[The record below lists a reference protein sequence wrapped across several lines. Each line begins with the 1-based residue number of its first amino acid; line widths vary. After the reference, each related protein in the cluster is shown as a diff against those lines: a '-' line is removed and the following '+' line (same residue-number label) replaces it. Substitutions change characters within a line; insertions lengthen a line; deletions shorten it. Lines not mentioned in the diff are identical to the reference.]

1 MTKSRKRMLLSSVA
15 MLLVALVA
23 LGSATYAWFTLQ
35 KTVTANSMKVSA
47 TAKKGIEITIDNG
60 QTVTS
65 ATKSYSAAQLPLQPV
80 SWISD
85 KSVTGMI
92 PAGDVTNSDGT
103 FTGTFKSAGSV
114 PAAVTTQGDEGV
126 STDTDSTYFRVYRVG
141 VRSAKN
147 SDNSYT
153 AHTLSATVSIA
164 AGANNTDARNY
175 ARVALC
181 KGSTVLATYSD
192 SALTDTV
199 NKPVNAS
206 GTATGVATT
215 GSGTPVTDA
224 TNLKTDNAGT
234 IEYYDLVV
242 WFEGTDEDCK
252 DDNVDKAIQ
261 VSISF
266 TATDM

>member
-65 ATKSYSAAQLPLQPV
+65 ATKSYSAAQLALQPV

-92 PAGDVTNSDGT
+92 PDGDVTDSNGT
-103 FTGTFKSAGSV
+103 FSGTFKSAGYV
-114 PAAVTTQGDEGV
+114 PSAVTTKGAEGV
-126 STDTDSTYFRVYRVG
+126 STDANSTYFRVYRVG
-141 VRSAKN
+141 VRSAQN

-164 AGANNTDARNY
+164 ADSTDATNY

-181 KGSTVLATYSD
+181 KDSTVLATYSD
-192 SALTDTV
+192 SELADTV

-206 GTATGVATT
+206 GTATGVATK
-215 GSGTPVTDA
+215 GSGTPVTNA
-224 TNLKTDNAGT
+224 ANLKTDNAGT

-242 WFEGTDEDCK
+242 WFEGTDADCK

>member
-35 KTVTANSMKVSA
+35 KTVTADTMKVSA

-60 QTVTS
+60 QTVNS
-65 ATKSYSAAQLPLQPV
+65 ATKHYTADQLALQPV
-80 SWISD
+80 SWVSD
-85 KSVTGMI
+85 KNVTGMI
-92 PAGDVTNSDGT
+92 PDGDVTNSDGT
-103 FTGTFKSAGSV
+103 FTGTFKSVGIV
-114 PAAVTTQGDEGV
+114 PAAVTTQGAEGV
-126 STDTDSTYFRVYRVG
+126 SIDASSTYFRVYRVG
-141 VRSAKN
+141 VRSAQN

-153 AHTLSATVSIA
+153 AHTLSATVSIS
-164 AGANNTDARNY
+164 AGADNTDATNY

-192 SALTDTV
+192 SALTTAV
-199 NKPVNAS
+199 NMPVDAS
-206 GTATGVATT
+206 GTATGVATK
-215 GSGTPVTDA
+215 GSGTPVTDE

-234 IEYYDLVV
+234 IVYYDLVV
-242 WFEGTDEDCK
+242 WFEGTDADCK
-252 DDNVDKAIQ
+252 DVNVDKAIQ